1 MTQNPAFPFPYSAP
15 QNGAGFFAPPP
26 AAQPQFQSQTQFQS
40 QFQSKPQNQNQR
52 QSPSQ
57 GQGARDCIIVAD
69 DSEMSLSI
77 IRRILFA
84 HFDLLEAH
92 NGAEIVQFLRNPPKP
107 ISAVLLDIMMPVMD
121 GFQVINFMQKN
132 GLLGVIPAIVATAL
146 SDAQSRIQ
154 CYEAGAFD
162 VLDKPLDSHF
172 LPFKIRWDIDQFRHV
187 RTLSANPVA
196 QARADQ
202 LEALLSAL
210 PAAVFV
216 EDPASNVLLHCNA
229 LFRQLPGVPDNPVG
243 QPIDSF
249 QLPHAFRAAVRSAR
263 EALVVHNI
271 AKPVLFNGSTP
282 GSVYSL
288 RYTTCLN
295 PVSSVTQLV
304 GFVTN
309 ANYEVQNRSEVET
322 RMRLPETGY
331 P

>member
-1 MTQNPAFPFPYSAP
+1 MTQNQPFPLPFSVP
-15 QNGAGFFAPPP
+15 QTGAAVFAPPAP
-26 AAQPQFQSQTQFQS
+26 QPQPPSAQSQA
-40 QFQSKPQNQNQR
+40 
-52 QSPSQ
+52 
-57 GQGARDCIIVAD
+57 GRDCIIVAD

-77 IRRILFA
+77 IRRILFP

-107 ISAVLLDIMMPVMD
+107 VSAVLLDIMMPVMD
-121 GFQVINFMQKN
+121 GFQVIGFMQKN

-162 VLDKPLDSHF
+162 VLEKPLDSQF

-187 RTLSANPVA
+187 RTLSSNPVA

-229 LFRQLPGVPDNPVG
+229 IFRQIPGVPDNPVG
-243 QPIDSF
+243 QSIDNFPLS
-249 QLPHAFRAAVRSAR
+249 PDMHAAIRSAR
-263 EALVVHNI
+263 EALVVHNV
-271 AKPVLFNGSTP
+271 AKPVLFNGPVP
-282 GSVYSL
+282 GSLYSL
-288 RYTTCLN
+288 CYTTFLN

-304 GFVTN
+304 GFINN
-309 ANYEVQNRSEVET
+309 ANYDVQNRSSIEN
-322 RMRLPETGY
+322 RIRFPETGY